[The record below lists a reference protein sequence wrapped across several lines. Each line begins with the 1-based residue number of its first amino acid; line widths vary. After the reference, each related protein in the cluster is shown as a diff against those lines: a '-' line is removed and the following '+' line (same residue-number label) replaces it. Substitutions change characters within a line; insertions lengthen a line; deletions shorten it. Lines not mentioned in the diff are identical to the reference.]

1 MNTKIRLLFLIVFLF
16 AFANI
21 FGQTKVVLEQVQ
33 IFSSIN
39 PSANYW
45 KLPNDIHFIEN
56 ALDTGLFYELNLERV
71 KEFKTISKNLTK
83 QSQVGKI
90 VINWD
95 STRNIQFH
103 AYVEL
108 YELDPL
114 ITYDNRLVNISE
126 QKKDSIHSI
135 WAIVVD
141 IFNDKHDKIFQKTLM
156 LGIIP
161 IQNIGIGY
169 EADIVA
175 TIPKN
180 LFQAIGKG
188 VNFIETESKDLSFI
202 EANVP
207 TAFFTDNYW
216 MPLIHNQ
223 PRISLDTN
231 KQFISYNNTKG
242 SQLLRIP
249 SANLYKIDL
258 KNKSS
263 NYPYREIITAI
274 KKTKSFGSSNEYY
287 QVIQSLRDVYA
298 NKDYT
303 IKSFLEFN
311 PVTPILDNTPS
322 GQALQ
327 FVNGIG
333 NIVYNEKDS
342 IGWFNVKESVT
353 EDNKFIYTNKVFNG
367 YDSTK
372 QFELSEVKKSTPIIH
387 SRVITGKLNNQNFA
401 IQFDNGQSI
410 KTILVNDKVIMV
422 IQGDNKPRHMVE
434 LPNAVSNQ
442 DKNLLLLIA
451 YGELFQSPK

>member
-1 MNTKIRLLFLIVFLF
+1 
-16 AFANI
+16 
-21 FGQTKVVLEQVQ
+21 
-33 IFSSIN
+33 
-39 PSANYW
+39 
-45 KLPNDIHFIEN
+45 
-56 ALDTGLFYELNLERV
+56 
-71 KEFKTISKNLTK
+71 
-83 QSQVGKI
+83 
-90 VINWD
+90 
-95 STRNIQFH
+95 
-103 AYVEL
+103 
-108 YELDPL
+108 
-114 ITYDNRLVNISE
+114 
-126 QKKDSIHSI
+126 
-135 WAIVVD
+135 
-141 IFNDKHDKIFQKTLM
+141 M

-161 IQNIGIGY
+161 TQNIGIGY

-175 TIPKN
+175 TMPKN

-188 VNFIETESKDLSFI
+188 VSFIETESKDLEFI

-207 TAFFTDNYW
+207 TAFFSDNYW

-223 PRISLDTN
+223 PRISFDTS
-231 KQFISYNNTKG
+231 KQFISYNNAKG

-249 SANLYKIDL
+249 SANLYKIDF

-311 PVTPILDNTPS
+311 PVTPILDNTTS

-333 NIVYNEKDS
+333 NIIYNEKDS

-353 EDNKFIYTNKVFNG
+353 EENKFIYTNKVFNG

-372 QFELSEVKKSTPIIH
+372 QFDLSEVKKGTPIIH
-387 SRVITGKLNNQNFA
+387 SRIITGKLNNQNFA

-410 KTILVNDKVIMV
+410 KTILVDDKVIMV

-434 LPNAVSNQ
+434 LPNAVSNEH
-442 DKNLLLLIA
+442 KNLLLLIA